1 MSDAAVEKIQLAEK
15 EAEDLL
21 AASRAKSKEILD
33 QAREEADSLY
43 KDLIDRARKMEKE
56 KIRDMEKKAQE
67 DSQDLLA
74 KTDSQVQRL
83 EDMKKE
89 DFPDLVKSI
98 VEKVV
103 V

>member
-1 MSDAAVEKIQLAEK
+1 
-15 EAEDLL
+15 
-21 AASRAKSKEILD
+21 
-33 QAREEADSLY
+33 
-43 KDLIDRARKMEKE
+43 
-56 KIRDMEKKAQE
+56 MEKKAQE

>member
-21 AASRAKSKEILD
+21 AASRAKSKEILG

-43 KDLIDRARKMEKE
+43 KDLIDRARKMEEE

-83 EDMKKE
+83 EDMKGQ